1 MANQERAYQFYDNRY
16 HPFCLR
22 CPDNIRPRP
31 HLLLAPGDCHKVTQT
46 MNWYVVHTLTG
57 HEQKVKKVLERVI
70 KEKGMESFFGRIII
84 PVENLIKIRKG
95 KKVIEERRLFPGY
108 IVIEMEPTDE
118 ALKLVSSIPGVTHFL
133 GTRYKPTPLEKE
145 EVESILAQVEE
156 SKKKVVT
163 KIPFT
168 KGERVTVIDGPFT
181 DFVGTVEEIYPER
194 EKVKVIVLI
203 FGRPTPIELGF
214 HQLKSF

>member
-1 MANQERAYQFYDNRY
+1 M
-16 HPFCLR
+16 
-22 CPDNIRPRP
+22 
-31 HLLLAPGDCHKVTQT
+31 K
-46 MNWYVVHTLTG
+46 WYVVHTLTG
-57 HEQKVKKVLERVI
+57 HEQKVKKILERYI
-70 KEKGMESFFGRIII
+70 KEQGMENYFGRIII

-95 KKVIEERRLFPGY
+95 KKVTEERRLYPGY
-108 IVIEMEPTDE
+108 IVIEMEPTNE
-118 ALKLVSSIPGVTHFL
+118 ALKLVNSVPGVTHFL
-133 GTRYKPTPLEKE
+133 GTKFKPIPLGED
-145 EVESILAQVEE
+145 EVQALLNQVEE

-194 EKVKVIVLI
+194 EKVKVMVVI